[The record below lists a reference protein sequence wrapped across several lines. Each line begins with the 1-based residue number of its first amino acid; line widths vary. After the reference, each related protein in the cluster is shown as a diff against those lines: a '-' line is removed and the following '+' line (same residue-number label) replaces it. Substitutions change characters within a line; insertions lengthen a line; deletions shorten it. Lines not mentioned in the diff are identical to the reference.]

1 MLSDIEISKNAKK
14 LDIRE
19 IAKKLD
25 IDEKYLELYWTNKA
39 KLSSE
44 FLQKIKNNKTWKL
57 ILVTACNPIP
67 AWEGKTTTTIWL
79 GQAMWKIGRKSIIC
93 LREPALWPVF
103 WLKWWATWG
112 WYSQI
117 VPMEDINLHF
127 TWDFHAITSAHLL
140 LSAAI
145 DNHIFHWNE
154 LKIDTKNIVWKR
166 AFDVNDRALRKFSY
180 SSDGKNSPSENIS
193 SSAMI
198 TTASE
203 IMAIFCLAEDIFDL
217 KKKISEIIFAYD
229 LDWKPL
235 KVRDLKIEW
244 AMTAL
249 LKEAIKP
256 NIVQTLENTPCFVHG
271 WPFANIAHWCNSL
284 IATKTALKVS
294 DFVITEAWF
303 GSDLWAEKFFDIKC
317 RVGDL
322 KPDAVVLVS
331 TINSIKYNAWV
342 SLENL
347 EKPDLE
353 ALQKWIVNLEKHIE
367 NISKYGLP
375 IIICLNKFSTD
386 TDEEINFV
394 KNFATKK
401 WVSFEVWEWF
411 AKWWD
416 GMTNLAKKLVN
427 ILENSE
433 NNFDFLYEK
442 NISLKQKIEKIVTEI
457 YWWSWVKYSQKAEES
472 IKNLEKLWFWD
483 FPVCIAKTP
492 VSLSDDPSLLW
503 RPKDFF
509 INITDLSVSAWAG
522 FVVAF
527 AWNIMTMPWLPK
539 SPNALKIDID
549 EKGKIVGLN

>member
-235 KVRDLKIEW
+235 KVKDLKIEW

-256 NIVQTLENTPCFVHG
+256 NVVQTLENTPCFVHG

-317 RVGDL
+317 RIGDL

-549 EKGKIVGLN
+549 EKGEIVGLN

>member
-39 KLSSE
+39 KLSNE

-79 GQAMWKIGRKSIIC
+79 GQAMWKIGRESIIC

-145 DNHIFHWNE
+145 DNHIFWWNE

-166 AFDVNDRALRKFSY
+166 AFDVNDRALRKFNY
-180 SSDGKNSPSENIS
+180 SSDGKNSTAENIS

-203 IMAIFCLAEDIFDL
+203 IMAIFCLAKDIFDL

-235 KVRDLKIEW
+235 KVKDLKIEW

-317 RVGDL
+317 RIGDL

-353 ALQKWIVNLEKHIE
+353 ALQKWILNLEKHIE
-367 NISKYGLP
+367 NILKYGLP

-416 GMTNLAKKLVN
+416 GMTDLAKKLVN

-549 EKGKIVGLN
+549 EKGEIVGLN

>member
-39 KLSSE
+39 KLSNE

-79 GQAMWKIGRKSIIC
+79 GQAMWKIGRESIIC

-145 DNHIFHWNE
+145 DNHIFWWNE

-166 AFDVNDRALRKFSY
+166 AFDVNDRALRKFNY
-180 SSDGKNSPSENIS
+180 SSDGKNSTAENIS

-203 IMAIFCLAEDIFDL
+203 IMAIFCLAKDIFDL

-235 KVRDLKIEW
+235 KVKDLKIEW

-317 RVGDL
+317 RIGDL

-367 NISKYGLP
+367 NILKYGLP
-375 IIICLNKFSTD
+375 IIICLNKFLTD

-416 GMTNLAKKLVN
+416 GMTDLAKKLVN

-549 EKGKIVGLN
+549 EKGEIVGLN

>member
-25 IDEKYLELYWTNKA
+25 IDEKYLELHWTNKA

-235 KVRDLKIEW
+235 KVKDLKIEW

-317 RVGDL
+317 RIGDL

-416 GMTNLAKKLVN
+416 GMTDLAKKLVN

-549 EKGKIVGLN
+549 EKGEIVGLN

>member
-166 AFDVNDRALRKFSY
+166 AFDVNDRSLRKFSY

-235 KVRDLKIEW
+235 KVKDLKIEW

-256 NIVQTLENTPCFVHG
+256 NVVQTLENTPCFVHG

-317 RVGDL
+317 RIGDL

-492 VSLSDDPSLLW
+492 VSLSDDLSLLW

-549 EKGKIVGLN
+549 EKGEIVGLN

>member
-203 IMAIFCLAEDIFDL
+203 IMAIFCLTEDIFDL

-235 KVRDLKIEW
+235 KVKDLKIEW

-256 NIVQTLENTPCFVHG
+256 NVVQTLENTPCFVHG

-317 RVGDL
+317 RIGDL

-549 EKGKIVGLN
+549 EKGEIVGLN

>member
-39 KLSSE
+39 KLSNE

-79 GQAMWKIGRKSIIC
+79 GQAMWKIGKKSAIC

-145 DNHIFHWNE
+145 DNHIFWWNE

-203 IMAIFCLAEDIFDL
+203 IMAIFCLAKDIFDL
-217 KKKISEIIFAYD
+217 KKKISGIIFAYD

-235 KVRDLKIEW
+235 KVKDLKIEW

-303 GSDLWAEKFFDIKC
+303 VSDLWAEKFFDIKC
-317 RVGDL
+317 RIGDL

-416 GMTNLAKKLVN
+416 GMTDLAKKLVN

-549 EKGKIVGLN
+549 EKGEIVGLN

>member
-44 FLQKIKNNKTWKL
+44 FLKRIKNNKNWKL

-79 GQAMWKIGRKSIIC
+79 GQAMWKIGKKSAIC

-145 DNHIFHWNE
+145 DNHIFHLNE

-203 IMAIFCLAEDIFDL
+203 IMAIFCLTEDIFDL

-235 KVRDLKIEW
+235 KVKDLKIEW

-256 NIVQTLENTPCFVHG
+256 NVVQTLENTPCFVHG

-317 RVGDL
+317 RIGDL

-549 EKGKIVGLN
+549 EKGEIVGLN